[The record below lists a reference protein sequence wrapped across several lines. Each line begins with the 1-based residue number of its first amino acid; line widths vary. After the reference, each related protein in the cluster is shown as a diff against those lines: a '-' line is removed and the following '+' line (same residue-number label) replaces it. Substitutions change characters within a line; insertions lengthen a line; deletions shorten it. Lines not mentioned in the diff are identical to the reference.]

1 MSRGQFV
8 VLTILLTA
16 AVLTGAVAG
25 VAMLG
30 PWASASAQ
38 ELQLAPSPSAA
49 SAVVAPSFADLAER
63 AIPSVVLVRNTAI
76 TREDPHS
83 QLPFFRRFF
92 REPFG
97 DAQPPERA
105 PERRQDSSG
114 SGFFITED
122 GYLLTNR
129 HVVDGADRLEV
140 RDSDDNSYPAK
151 LVGIDPALDLA
162 LLKVEGHGFPAL
174 PLGDSESLRVGEW
187 VVAIGNPIEYRS
199 SVTVGVVSGKGR
211 QINGFDLRDVGSYIQ
226 TDAAI
231 NFGNSG
237 GPLLN
242 ARGEVIGINTAIV
255 RGAGGPLMSG
265 AANTIQGIGFA
276 LPISKVK
283 PVLDQLVR
291 TGTVKRGYLGV
302 SVQAVD
308 AERADYLG
316 LDQRRGAYVA
326 RVEKGMPAAK
336 AGIQEDDVILAVD
349 GSEVKDSAQLVDRI
363 SSKAPGETVNLTIW
377 RDGHE
382 LQVSVKLGVRPT
394 GDDQPQP
401 AAEGDEE
408 EEEHVTD
415 LGISVTPLPPSMRDG
430 LERAGIE
437 GLLITH
443 VDVASN
449 AYEKGVREG
458 QVLMDINDMPVRT
471 LDEYRKAAAKIEPG
485 QVVKA
490 RIAFSGGDKV
500 LVFFRAPAGDD

>member
-25 VAMLG
+25 VAVLG
-30 PWASASAQ
+30 PWGAVSAQ
-38 ELQLAPSPSAA
+38 ELQLAPPPSPA

-63 AIPSVVLVRNTAI
+63 AIPSVVLVRNTTI
-76 TREDPHS
+76 TREDPHA

-97 DAQPPERA
+97 DGQAPERA
-105 PERRQDSSG
+105 PERRQESSG

-140 RDSDDNSYPAK
+140 WDVDDNSYPAK

-162 LLKVEGHGFPAL
+162 LLKVEGKGFPAL
-174 PLGDSESLRVGEW
+174 PLGDSEALRVGEW
-187 VVAIGNPIEYRS
+187 VVAIGNPIDFRS

-211 QINGFDLRDVGSYIQ
+211 QINFDPRDLGSYIQ

-242 ARGEVIGINTAIV
+242 ARGEVVGINTAII
-255 RGAGGPLMSG
+255 RGAGNPLMSG

-302 SVQAVD
+302 SVQPVD
-308 AERADYLG
+308 EERADYLG
-316 LDQRRGAYVA
+316 LDRRRGAYVA
-326 RVEKGMPAAK
+326 RVEKGMPADK

-349 GSEVKDSAQLVDRI
+349 GNEVKDSAHLVDRI
-363 SSKAPGETVNLTIW
+363 ASKAPGETVKLTIW

-382 LQVSVKLGVRPT
+382 VEVSVELGVRPT
-394 GDDQPQP
+394 
-401 AAEGDEE
+401 AGDEPPPAME
-408 EEEHVTD
+408 EEPDEEGQVTD
-415 LGISVTPLPPSMRDG
+415 LGISVTPLPRSMRES
-430 LERAGIE
+430 LEKAGIR
-437 GLLITH
+437 GVLITH

-449 AYEKGVREG
+449 AYEKGLREG

-471 LDEYRKAAAKIEPG
+471 LDEYRKAAAKVKPG

-490 RIAFSGGDKV
+490 RIAFSGGDKI
-500 LVFFRAPAGDD
+500 LVFFRAPSGDE